1 MSTIGRILLVTLLVV
16 LLGGMVFVATWE
28 IPPPTKRVERVIP
41 NDQFPR

>member
-16 LLGGMVFVATWE
+16 LLGGMVFMATWE

-41 NDQFPR
+41 NGQFPR